1 MEQLERLKLKSYEL
15 IVIENKL
22 VNEAWNEG
30 VAQAKGRYI
39 FVLNDDI
46 ILYNDTIPK
55 MIKALEFATIACP
68 YFKRWEND
76 PKVHTSNGK
85 NIVGFCFAFKKEDR
99 DKLFPIDE
107 RLQLRYGD
115 NFIYHKANKRIG
127 WWGFI
132 YHRESKTLLA
142 DDKKERCQEIITRD
156 KDQRLEIQEE
166 NGRV

>member
-1 MEQLERLKLKSYEL
+1 MKDLMEQLERLKLKSYEL

-68 YFKRWEND
+68 YFKR
-76 PKVHTSNGK
+76 
-85 NIVGFCFAFKKEDR
+85 
-99 DKLFPIDE
+99 
-107 RLQLRYGD
+107 
-115 NFIYHKANKRIG
+115 
-127 WWGFI
+127 
-132 YHRESKTLLA
+132 
-142 DDKKERCQEIITRD
+142 
-156 KDQRLEIQEE
+156 
-166 NGRV
+166 